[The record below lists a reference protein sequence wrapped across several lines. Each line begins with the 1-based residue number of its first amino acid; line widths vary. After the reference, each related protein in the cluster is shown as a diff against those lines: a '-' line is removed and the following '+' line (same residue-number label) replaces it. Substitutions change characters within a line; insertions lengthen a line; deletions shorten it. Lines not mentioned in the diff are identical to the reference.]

1 MEITLM
7 YDSLILRTV
16 ARLMLPILIVLSVFM
31 LLRGHNEPGGGFIGG
46 LLAASAIILRVVAEG
61 PKAALDLLPVNYLT
75 LGATGVFLSATGGLI
90 GLLFGK
96 PFLKGLWFAQEIPGV
111 GKIGTPLLFDIGVYL
126 TVVGIT
132 VHIALMLAEEP
143 ELYPIEEQ
151 PLVHDKKL

>member
-1 MEITLM
+1 M

-46 LLAASAIILRVVAEG
+46 LLAASAIILRVVSDG
-61 PKAALDLLPVNYLT
+61 PRAAQELLPVNYLT
-75 LGATGVFLSATGGLI
+75 LGAAGVSLSALSGLI

-111 GKIGTPLLFDIGVYL
+111 GKIGTPLMFDIGVYL

-151 PLVHDKKL
+151 TFEMHDKKM

>member
-1 MEITLM
+1 M

-46 LLAASAIILRVVAEG
+46 LLAASAIILRVVSDG
-61 PKAALDLLPVNYLT
+61 PKAALELLPVNYLT
-75 LGATGVFLSATGGLI
+75 LGATGVFLSATGGLT

-111 GKIGTPLLFDIGVYL
+111 GKIGTPLIFDIGVYL
-126 TVVGIT
+126 TVIGIT

-143 ELYPIEEQ
+143 ELYPIDEQ
-151 PLVHDKKL
+151 TLDMHDKKL

>member
-1 MEITLM
+1 M

-16 ARLMLPILIVLSVFM
+16 ARLMLPLLIVLSVFM

-46 LLAASAIILRVVAEG
+46 LLAASAIILRVVSEG
-61 PKAALDLLPVNYLT
+61 PRAALELLPINYLT
-75 LGATGVFLSATGGLI
+75 LGAAGVFLSATGGLV
-90 GLLFGK
+90 GLLFGE

-126 TVVGIT
+126 TVIGIT

-151 PLVHDKKL
+151 AFELRDKKL